1 MQNPQIAKQ
10 TFSFSFRLSLYFNCV
25 IVKPESLTREKDED
39 FDSFVVLFAAVCVLT
54 VHGIAGELPSVRS
67 SSIGQNQCAVAIV
80 LNHSVCDFF
89 FFFLERTEI
98 CRELFY
104 SCTMYICVYG
114 NYDCLWKL
122 EIYWEIKAA

>member
-80 LNHSVCDFF
+80 LNHSVGDVFF
-89 FFFLERTEI
+89 FFFFGENRDLQGVV
-98 CRELFY
+98 LQLHNVY
-104 SCTMYICVYG
+104 LCV
-114 NYDCLWKL
+114 WKL
-122 EIYWEIKAA
+122 